1 MPPERSF
8 PDVVPTL
15 AGERLSL
22 REVREADLPAW
33 FQRATD
39 AESADL
45 AGDPVPTSM
54 DQGSIL
60 LQRIRDRFR
69 ARAAIRWAVVPAGGT
84 ASVGTVGLAID
95 RQAPGVAALSV
106 VIGRAWWGQ
115 GLGTAAVR
123 MATAY
128 GFVTLGLVQ
137 VQAEVLQRNPASI
150 RLLEKAGFQ
159 RRAAFR
165 SEDDGEDCFLY
176 GLDRPP
182 APAA

>member
-1 MPPERSF
+1 MPPERPF

-22 REVREADLPAW
+22 REVQEADLPAW

-45 AGDPVPTSM
+45 AGDPIPTSM
-54 DQGSIL
+54 DQGITM
-60 LQRIRDRFR
+60 LQRIRDRFH
-69 ARAAIRWAVVPAGGT
+69 ARAAIRWAVVPAGTTTG
-84 ASVGTVGLAID
+84 VGTGGLAVD
-95 RQAPGVAALSV
+95 SQATGVATLSV

-115 GLGTAAVR
+115 GLGAAAARRV
-123 MATAY
+123 TAY
-128 GFVTLGLVQ
+128 GFGTLGLAQ

-165 SEDDGEDCFLY
+165 SEDDGEACFLY